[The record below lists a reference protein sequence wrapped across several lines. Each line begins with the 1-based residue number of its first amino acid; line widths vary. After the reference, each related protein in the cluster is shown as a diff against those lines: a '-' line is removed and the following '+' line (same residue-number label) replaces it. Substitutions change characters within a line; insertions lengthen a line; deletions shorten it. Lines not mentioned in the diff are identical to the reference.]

1 MPVAYADVRVG
12 RGLLYVAEWWLRL
25 PWPPP
30 WRVWWLRRFGS
41 SVGPGARVH
50 RCHLTNLEASGFA
63 GLTIGERAHV
73 GPECLL
79 DLADKISIG
88 ARATL
93 SPRVVVL
100 THADPGASAV
110 AREHPRSVAEV
121 RIEDD
126 AWIGAGAIVL
136 HGVVVGEGSVVGAG
150 AVVTGDVSPGMTV
163 TGVPARP
170 IGDDELPGEGG

>member
-1 MPVAYADVRVG
+1 
-12 RGLLYVAEWWLRL
+12 
-25 PWPPP
+25 
-30 WRVWWLRRFGS
+30 
-41 SVGPGARVH
+41 VH
-50 RCHLTNLEASGFA
+50 RCHLTNLEAAGFG
-63 GLTIGERAHV
+63 GLSIGERAHV

-100 THADPGASAV
+100 THADPGASSV
-110 AREHPRSVAEV
+110 ARDHPRSVASV
-121 RIEDD
+121 RIDAD

-136 HGVVVGEGSVVGAG
+136 HGAVVGEGSVVGAG
-150 AVVTGDVSPGMTV
+150 AVVTSDVSPGVTV

-170 IGDDELPGEGG
+170 VGDAEMPGEGG